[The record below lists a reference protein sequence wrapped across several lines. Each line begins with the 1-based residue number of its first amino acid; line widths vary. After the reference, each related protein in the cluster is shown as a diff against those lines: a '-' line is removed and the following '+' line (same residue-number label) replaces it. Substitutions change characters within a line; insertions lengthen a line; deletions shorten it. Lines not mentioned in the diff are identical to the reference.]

1 VGRSSLN
8 CNRSQL
14 WGLRTRHRAATLTL
28 RERQDRS
35 QCRRLKWLKT
45 IQEAV
50 RVAIRVASQKTNRK
64 TIPQKRDSMRRKR
77 GPCSA
82 FADVFAAAFTA
93 QQTQILALNSDCPA
107 ELVGALTLL

>member
-1 VGRSSLN
+1 M
-8 CNRSQL
+8 
-14 WGLRTRHRAATLTL
+14 RTRHRAAILAL
-28 RERQDRS
+28 RERQNRS

-50 RVAIRVASQKTNRK
+50 RVAIRGAIRVALQKTNRE
-64 TIPQKRDSMRRKR
+64 TIAINAIQCAVSVS
-77 GPCSA
+77 PCSA
-82 FADVFAAAFTA
+82 FAGVFAAAFTA

>member
-1 VGRSSLN
+1 M
-8 CNRSQL
+8 
-14 WGLRTRHRAATLTL
+14 RTRHRAAILAL
-28 RERQDRS
+28 REGQNRS

-50 RVAIRVASQKTNRK
+50 RVAIRVAIQKTNRE
-64 TIPQKRDSMRRKR
+64 TIAINAIQCAVSVS
-77 GPCSA
+77 PCSA
-82 FADVFAAAFTA
+82 FAGVFAAAFTA